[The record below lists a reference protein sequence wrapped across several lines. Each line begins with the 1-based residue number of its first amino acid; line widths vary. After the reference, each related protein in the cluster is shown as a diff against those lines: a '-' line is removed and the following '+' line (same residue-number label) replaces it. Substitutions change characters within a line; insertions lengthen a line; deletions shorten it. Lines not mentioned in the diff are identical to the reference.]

1 MLQRVLR
8 ENHTI
13 DSLPASPAELW
24 SGFTHVTS
32 IYANLLEFTQE
43 MFYMRKEFN
52 SHKVGLLGRRLIVLE
67 HQNGRRVFMVRNSE
81 DGLLPWKQSLRII
94 FFLLSVEN
102 STPRYNY
109 KF

>member
-52 SHKVGLLGRRLIVLE
+52 SDKVGLLGHRLIVLK
-67 HQNGRRVFMVRNSE
+67 HQNGRRVFHRRPK
-81 DGLLPWKQSLRII
+81 LITLTR
-94 FFLLSVEN
+94 
-102 STPRYNY
+102 T
-109 KF
+109 